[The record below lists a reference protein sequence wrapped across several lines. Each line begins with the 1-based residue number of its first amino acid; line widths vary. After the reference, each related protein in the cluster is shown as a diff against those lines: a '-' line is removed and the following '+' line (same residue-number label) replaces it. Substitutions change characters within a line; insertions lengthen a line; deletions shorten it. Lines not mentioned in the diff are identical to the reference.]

1 MNKKYIPWIIA
12 GVIIAGITTYFVVRK
27 FRRTSK
33 NPQKKSREITLSLP
47 KYKPKRLK

>member
-12 GVIIAGITTYFVVRK
+12 GVIVAGITTYFIVRK

-33 NPQKKSREITLSLP
+33 NPQKRNREIVLSLP
-47 KYKPKRLK
+47 KYKPKTRR